1 MAYPQNMN
9 QTLKTTLVG
18 FAAGL
23 AGAYAFSLFGN
34 TSMWVLPQANNY
46 AVTAS
51 YSDFNN
57 NTGSGNPA
65 TGTPPNGSVPAPL
78 NADFVRASA
87 VSTPCV
93 VYIKTESEQV
103 GNMWDFYFGFGSQ
116 KTRGSGSGVIFT
128 ADGYIVTNNHVIDN
142 AQDIEVIHQ
151 KRSYKAKVVGTD
163 PSTDIAVLKIEGKNL
178 PSIRLSDSKK
188 VNVGEWVLAV
198 GNPFNLNSTV
208 TAGIVSA
215 KGRNLNIVNSQFPIE
230 SFIQTDAAI
239 NPGNS
244 GGALVNL
251 QGELVGI
258 NTAIYSQTGSYAGYG
273 FAVPSDIVGKVVDD
287 LIKHGIVQKA
297 FFGANVTDMNTQL
310 AEQLKVTD
318 LSGVAVS
325 YIQRDGAADRAGL
338 QKGDIILK
346 INEAT
351 INSRANFDEEISYYN
366 PGDRVKIT
374 YRRDNKTTT
383 TDLVFTNNEGTTGR
397 IKREL
402 YEATS
407 LNATLEPVSKVER
420 ERYGIEGGVRV
431 NKVGNGLLRRLG
443 IGEDFIITGI
453 NRQPIHTPEQ
463 VESALKNAS
472 GKVLIEGVSKEGVKG
487 YYSFYF

>member
-1 MAYPQNMN
+1 MN
-9 QTLKTTLVG
+9 QTLKVALIG
-18 FAAGL
+18 FLGGL
-23 AGAYAFSLFGN
+23 AGAYSFSQFNRFNTNAQDAASYYKPASYAFN
-34 TSMWVLPQANNY
+34 
-46 AVTAS
+46 TAS
-51 YSDFNN
+51 YSTD
-57 NTGSGNPA
+57 GGNP
-65 TGTPPNGSVPAPL
+65 PAKPMPA
-78 NADFVRASA
+78 NMSTNFVKASA

-103 GNMWDFYFGFGSQ
+103 GNMWDFYFGFGAQ

-142 AQDIEVIHQ
+142 AQNIEVIHQ
-151 KRSYKAKVVGTD
+151 KRSYKARVVGTD
-163 PSTDIAVLKIEGKNL
+163 PSTDLAVLKIEGKNL

-188 VNVGEWVLAV
+188 LNVGEWVLAV

-251 QGELVGI
+251 NGELVGI

-273 FAVPSDIVGKVVDD
+273 FAVPSDMVGKVVDD
-287 LIKHGIVQKA
+287 LIKHGVVQKA
-297 FFGANVTDMNTQL
+297 FFGADVTDMNTQL
-310 AEQLKVTD
+310 AEQLKVSD
-318 LSGVAVS
+318 LSGVAIS

-338 QKGDIILK
+338 QKGDIVLK
-346 INEAT
+346 FNEVE

-366 PGDRVKIT
+366 PGDKIKIT
-374 YRRDNKTTT
+374 YRRDNKIQETA
-383 TDLVFTNNEGTTGR
+383 LVLTNNEGTTSR
-397 IKREL
+397 IKREI
-402 YEATS
+402 YEASS
-407 LNATLEPVSKVER
+407 LNASLVAISKVER
-420 ERYGIEGGVRV
+420 ERFGVEGGVRV
-431 NKVGNGLLRRLG
+431 LKVGNGLLRRLG

-453 NRQPIHTPEQ
+453 NRQPMQTPQQ
-463 VESALKNAS
+463 VEEALKDAR
-472 GKVLIEGVSKEGVKG
+472 GKVLIEGVSKDGVKG